1 MEDPLYQKERD
12 LRNRILLRPIGIPD
26 NAWEMNDSRA
36 WHFVALDDG
45 RVLGCVLLVP
55 LEEIGNRAQLIQ
67 MAVETEWQRK
77 GIGDLLVRYLLEFA
91 RNNGIREILI
101 HARDN
106 TTDFYGKFGF
116 EVYGET
122 FEEVGVLHRH
132 MRMFLSQY

>member
-1 MEDPLYQKERD
+1 
-12 LRNRILLRPIGIPD
+12 
-26 NAWEMNDSRA
+26 MNDSRA